1 MKLNKPLK
9 SLGLLIVVI
18 VIGVSSFFLS
28 AKPVSADSI
37 LKRLELSEL
46 DVPSIVMALDERL
59 DEPEDIGAR
68 ITGEA
73 LLLYQGDDEFQVPL
87 PEELFFVSIAPYI
100 NDVHPCQVHNLI
112 TCRGELFGETM
123 TITITLLDGTV
134 LYSEDRTTQANG
146 FIGLWIP
153 AGIDAILTVEMP
165 NRIVSHPIS
174 SYANSDTCI
183 TTPLKLLAKAV

>member
-1 MKLNKPLK
+1 MKLNTTFKLI
-9 SLGLLIVVI
+9 GLLIIAI
-18 VIGVSSFFLS
+18 VIGVSSFVLNT
-28 AKPVSADSI
+28 KPVSADSI

-46 DVPSIVMALDERL
+46 DVPRIVMALDERL
-59 DEPEDIGAR
+59 DEPADIGAR

-73 LLLYQGDDEFQVPL
+73 LLLYQGEDEFQVPL
-87 PEELFFVSIAPYI
+87 PKDLFFVSIAPYI

-112 TCRGELFGETM
+112 SCRGELYGETM
-123 TITITLLDGTV
+123 QITITLDDGTV
-134 LYSEDRTTQANG
+134 LYSEERTTQANG

-153 AGIDAILTVEMP
+153 SGIDAVLTVEMP

-183 TTPLKLLAKAV
+183 TTPLKLLAKAI